1 MGRSIKALELCSLW
15 EPLVERFIHQ
25 QNLICLRRQLAETN
39 DEAKQRQILR
49 LLAEEELKDDPS
61 LIRHVA

>member
-1 MGRSIKALELCSLW
+1 MGRSIQALGLCALW

-25 QNLICLRRQLAETN
+25 QNLICLRRQLAETK

-49 LLAEEELKDDPS
+49 LLAEEELNADPS